1 MLPPSKVTSAD
12 TGPVF
17 TQFNTLGIY
26 KQPRPALEDE
36 SALDEKQNKSSF
48 KTRSQSVKRPMTQQ
62 KSYSN

>member
-1 MLPPSKVTSAD
+1 VKRLFDMLPPAKVTSAD

-36 SALDEKQNKSSF
+36 SALDEKQNKS
-48 KTRSQSVKRPMTQQ
+48 
-62 KSYSN
+62 